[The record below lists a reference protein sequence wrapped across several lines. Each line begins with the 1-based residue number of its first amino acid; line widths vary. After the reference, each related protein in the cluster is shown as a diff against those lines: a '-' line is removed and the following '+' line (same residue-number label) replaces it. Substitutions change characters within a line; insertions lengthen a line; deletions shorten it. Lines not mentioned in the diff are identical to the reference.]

1 MVIERSRDNV
11 QDLRIYRIKKEI
23 LPLIT
28 YYLLS
33 VTITGCEDRL
43 DYGLQFQVYD
53 VHEVRLLMTAPT
65 EIRQRAMTLLEQLPG
80 ESLIKAV
87 EFLESLS
94 HEFLQLSETSKTPN
108 SETALLQIIQRRL
121 SPEEQHRLSYL
132 RQQNENEEITETEYQ
147 ELLKYINRIEQQDAE
162 RAEALIQLAQ
172 LRQVD
177 LKVLIDEFLPRD
189 INVT

>member
-1 MVIERSRDNV
+1 MTVSR
-11 QDLRIYRIKKEI
+11 
-23 LPLIT
+23 
-28 YYLLS
+28 
-33 VTITGCEDRL
+33 
-43 DYGLQFQVYD
+43 
-53 VHEVRLLMTAPT
+53 
-65 EIRQRAMTLLEQLPG
+65 EIRQRAITLLEQLPG

-94 HEFLQLSETSKTPN
+94 HEFLQLSEVSKTPN

-132 RQQNENEEITETEYQ
+132 REQNENEEITEIEHQ

-162 RAEALIQLAQ
+162 RAEALIKLAQ

>member
-1 MVIERSRDNV
+1 M
-11 QDLRIYRIKKEI
+11 
-23 LPLIT
+23 
-28 YYLLS
+28 
-33 VTITGCEDRL
+33 TITGCEDRF
-43 DYGLQFQVYD
+43 DYGLQFQVY
-53 VHEVRLLMTAPT
+53 VYEVRLLMTAPT

-162 RAEALIQLAQ
+162 RAEALIQLAK

-177 LKVLIDEFLPRD
+177 LKVLINEFLPTD
-189 INVT
+189 INIT

>member
-1 MVIERSRDNV
+1 M
-11 QDLRIYRIKKEI
+11 LI
-23 LPLIT
+23 L
-28 YYLLS
+28 
-33 VTITGCEDRL
+33 TITGCEDRF
-43 DYGLQFQVYD
+43 DYGLQFQVY
-53 VHEVRLLMTAPT
+53 VYEVRLLMTAPT

-121 SPEEQHRLSYL
+121 SPEEQHKLSYL
-132 RQQNENEEITETEYQ
+132 REQNENEEITETEYQ

-177 LKVLIDEFLPRD
+177 LKVLIDEFLPTD
-189 INVT
+189 INLS